1 MAYTAFITRIKNM
14 RPHPNADRLQMGEC
28 FGNTVIVS
36 MEYTDNQLGV
46 YFPSDGQLSVAFAEA
61 NNLLRKKDENGNNIG
76 GYMDPDKRNVT
87 AIKLRGEK
95 SDGLF
100 LPLTS
105 LESFGDITTLKEG
118 DRIDTFNGHEI
129 CCKYIPK
136 RNNRQGRVSDGNRTR
151 KRKVPVAPLFNEH
164 ADTEQLAYNLGAF
177 KWGDEIEITLKMH
190 GTSQRTAYLPVF
202 KGWKC
207 KNKFFDSLVKYAGEK
222 PNLSPLVKKYVE
234 TAIAHATPIYDW
246 DSVSGTRR
254 TVLDNYDGGF
264 YGSNEFREQH
274 SKFFE
279 GKLWKGEEVFYEVVG
294 FTHTGAPIMASCDN
308 KKLNDKDFIKQYGNT
323 TTFSYGCYPDG
334 EPDVKILTTEV
345 VEASYEGTGTDF
357 IKTNGGTLTI
367 SHVRTIPKN
376 QSDIYVYRMTMTNED
391 GDVVEY
397 TPDFM
402 RYRCEQ
408 MGVKTVPVLWKGTIP
423 DYELLNSEHL
433 IEGEKPWSAGDWIK
447 RVAERYYDGPDPI
460 GKTHVREGVVVRI
473 LNRPKFCAYKHKNW
487 SFKALEGIVKVEAE
501 APDMEEAEEVVE

>member
-1 MAYTAFITRIKNM
+1 MAYTAFITRIKNL

-36 MEYTDNQLGV
+36 LEYEDNQLGI
-46 YFPSDGQLSVAFAEA
+46 YFPSDGQVSTEFAEA

-76 GYMDPDKRNVT
+76 GYMDPDKRNIT

-105 LESFGDITTLKEG
+105 LESFGDISVLHEG
-118 DRIDTFNGHEI
+118 DRIDNFNGHEI
-129 CCKYIPK
+129 CCKYVPFK
-136 RNNRQGRVSDGNRTR
+136 RERTAAGGAG
-151 KRKVPVAPLFNEH
+151 KRIKRRAKRSIAPLFYEH
-164 ADTEQLAYNLGAF
+164 MDTEQLAYNLAAF
-177 KWGDEIEITLKMH
+177 KPGDEIEITLKMH
-190 GTSQRTAYLPVF
+190 GTSQRTAHTKVLKEYCGPGIAFDIIQRKGIFKLFKPTEKMVDWAENQLTPV
-202 KGWKC
+202 
-207 KNKFFDSLVKYAGEK
+207 
-222 PNLSPLVKKYVE
+222 
-234 TAIAHATPIYDW
+234 YDW
-246 DSVSGTRR
+246 GYISGTRR
-254 TVLDNYDGGF
+254 TVLEDFEGGY
-264 YGSNEFREQH
+264 YGSNEFREAH

-279 GKLWKGEEVFYEVVG
+279 GKLWKGEEIYYEVVG
-294 FTHTGAPIMASCDN
+294 FTHTCAPIMASCDN
-308 KKLNDKDFIKQYGNT
+308 KKLNDKEFVKQYGKT
-323 TTFSYGCYPDG
+323 TTFSYGCNPDG
-334 EPDVKILTTEV
+334 VAGFGITERMV
-345 VEASYEGTGTDF
+345 
-357 IKTNGGTLTI
+357 
-367 SHVRTIPKN
+367 P

-408 MGVKTVPVLWKGTIP
+408 MGVKTVPVMWNGVIP
-423 DYELLNSEHL
+423 ADLKTEDIFVNDNNEFEDWVYAS
-433 IEGEKPWSAGDWIK
+433 SAGEWIK
-447 RVAERYYDGPDPI
+447 NKAEQYYDGPDPV

-501 APDMEEAEEVVE
+501 APDMEEAQDEVTE